1 MFTVLDKKKK
11 AKPVPIKEAQE
22 EAQEE
27 AQQDTPDAAAVQML
41 EMLSGGEGK
50 ELRTMMLYG
59 DVNEERAGDMVA
71 GLLMLHG
78 HRKEEED
85 ADNSIKFYISTYGG
99 SADDMFSVHDV
110 MRFVK
115 QDCDIETIGMG
126 KIMSAG
132 TLLLASGTKGKRKI
146 FKNCRVMIHSVSAG
160 NLGTIH
166 NLENELEEIQH
177 LQEMYVSALAEETNM
192 TKRQIRKILDQKVN
206 VYLTAEEAVEYGLAD
221 EVI

>member
-1 MFTVLDKKKK
+1 MFTVLDKKK

-22 EAQEE
+22 EAQDQAQEQMSDEE
-27 AQQDTPDAAAVQML
+27 AGKVIA
-41 EMLSGGEGK
+41 EMLGADGK
-50 ELRTMMLYG
+50 DLRTMMLYG

-99 SADDMFSVHDV
+99 SADDMFSVYDI

-115 QDCDIETIGMG
+115 QECEIETIGMG

-132 TLLLASGTKGKRKI
+132 TLLLASGTKGKRRD
-146 FKNCRVMIHSVSAG
+146 NTHPRS
-160 NLGTIH
+160 
-166 NLENELEEIQH
+166 
-177 LQEMYVSALAEETNM
+177 
-192 TKRQIRKILDQKVN
+192 
-206 VYLTAEEAVEYGLAD
+206 
-221 EVI
+221 